1 MANHFRAGVPESP
14 SVFMS
19 ITNNGDGTFRE
30 IGASNFNTGDV
41 VRVEYVIGAITYGF
55 YALCIDGAADT
66 FSFDKNIYKGVPA
79 SFNAVGGLFKT
90 TEYFPEDIFR
100 IDVDIQQGSY
110 SKQYIKYSS
119 STSYKLILPNNR
131 RNLYGSD
138 TIGEL
143 LEYEETTSGYIPQL
157 CYVDECGGAAYGVS
171 FTEGTFDIFN
181 NRFKSTIEFNI
192 ATR

>member
-55 YALCIDGAADT
+55 YALCIDGAADI
-66 FSFDKNIYKGVPA
+66 FSFDKNIYKGVPS

-90 TEYFPEDIFR
+90 TEYFSEDIFR
-100 IDVDIQQGSY
+100 IDVDVQQGSY

-119 STSYKLILPNNR
+119 NISYKLILPNNR
-131 RNLYGSD
+131 RNLYGPG

-143 LEYEETTSGYIPQL
+143 LDYEETTSGYIPQF

-171 FTEGTFDIFN
+171 FTEETFEIFN

>member
-41 VRVEYVIGAITYGF
+41 VRVQYVIGAITYGF
-55 YALCIDGAADT
+55 YALCIDGGADT
-66 FSFDKNIYKGVPA
+66 FSFDKNIYKNVPA
-79 SFNAVGGLFKT
+79 SFNAVGGLFKA
-90 TEYFPEDIFR
+90 TEYFPEDIFK
-100 IDVDIQQGSY
+100 IEVDIEQGSY

-131 RNLYGSD
+131 RNLYGPN

-171 FTEGTFDIFN
+171 FTEGTFDIFS

>member
-19 ITNNGDGTFRE
+19 ITNNGDGTFRD

-41 VRVEYVIGAITYGF
+41 VRVQYVVGAITYGF
-55 YALCIDGAADT
+55 YALCIDGGTDT
-66 FSFDKNIYKGVPA
+66 FSFDNNIYKGVPA

-157 CYVDECGGAAYGVS
+157 CYVDECGGAVYGVS